1 MDYSYQGKHPPAK
14 LITLASSPHF
24 QSNDCWMA
32 DFGATDHITSNLNH
46 LPLQQPYI
54 KVVSIANG

>member
-14 LITLASSPHF
+14 LITLASGPHF

-32 DFGATDHITSNLNH
+32 DFGATDHIT
-46 LPLQQPYI
+46 
-54 KVVSIANG
+54 